1 MARSAPFRRKLR
13 DELRDPEFAAEYTAE
28 LQRLRIAHQLAAARQ
43 AAGLTQKALARRMGT
58 AQPTIARLE
67 RGDYRGYSVATLAK
81 AARALGCRLRV
92 ELEPARVSEVA
103 MAYRPRRKGRRR

>member
-1 MARSAPFRRKLR
+1 MARSAPFRRRLR
-13 DELRDPEFAAEYTAE
+13 DERRNPEFAAGYAAE
-28 LQRLRIAHQLAAARQ
+28 LQRLRIARQIATARR
-43 AAGLTQKALARRMGT
+43 AAGLTQAVLARRMGT

-92 ELEPARVSEVA
+92 ELEPARVSEPSA
-103 MAYRPRRKGRRR
+103 ERRGFRKAKRR